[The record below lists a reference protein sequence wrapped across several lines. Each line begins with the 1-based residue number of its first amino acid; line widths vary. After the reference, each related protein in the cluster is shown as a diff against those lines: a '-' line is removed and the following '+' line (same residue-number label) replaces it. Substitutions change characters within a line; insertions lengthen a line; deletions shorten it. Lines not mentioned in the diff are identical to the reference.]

1 MKGDFEISEMTSGDL
16 GQVCRIE
23 NEVFP
28 NPWPKSAFEGDISND
43 ATYCPV
49 VKDSSGNIIGY
60 ASLTVD
66 INEAHLTNIA
76 VSTEYRRQGIGSILM
91 DDVISKAE
99 REGCRAIFLE
109 VRNSN
114 LDARGFYTRYD
125 FTELYRHEHYYRKP
139 TEDAL
144 VLVRPIGERNSHG

>member
-28 NPWPKSAFEGDISND
+28 NPWPKSTFESDICSD

-49 VKDSSGNIIGY
+49 VRDSSGNIIGY
-60 ASLTVD
+60 ASLMVD
-66 INEAHLTNIA
+66 VDEAHLTNIA

-99 REGCRAIFLE
+99 REGCRAMFLE